1 MQSNTPLPA
10 TTPERKS
17 APVLVW
23 ILGGVV
29 VALAITNG
37 FLFTRVSGL
46 DAQITQMQSENRAQL
61 EIARQQ
67 SASLITQLRG
77 TIEGINQQVADSR
90 TKAAFDATRAK
101 TAAQQH
107 AEKLMQTLAD
117 QQRLQQQSLTEE
129 IGVVKQETE
138 ASKARMSEVATEV
151 GAVKTEVATTR
162 STLDSALADLK
173 TVRGDLGVQSGL
185 IATNAEQL
193 AALKQLGERNYYE
206 FNLTKSSQVKLG
218 GIVLSLKKADT
229 KRNKF
234 NLEVVAD
241 DKRVEKKDKTIN
253 EPVQFYVSGARQPY
267 EIVVNQVGK
276 DRVAGYLS
284 TPKMISARR

>member
-1 MQSNTPLPA
+1 LLTAQPA
-10 TTPERKS
+10 IFSSR
-17 APVLVW
+17 
-23 ILGGVV
+23 
-29 VALAITNG
+29 
-37 FLFTRVSGL
+37 
-46 DAQITQMQSENRAQL
+46 QL
-61 EIARQQ
+61 EHAHRFQQLARVRRQVVGLRQ
-67 SASLITQLRG
+67 LFRELLPRFARLLLNAPSLITQLRAA
-77 TIEGINQQVADSR
+77 IEGINQQVADGR

-138 ASKARMSEVATEV
+138 AGKARMSEVATEV
-151 GAVKTEVATTR
+151 GAVKTEVASTR
-162 STLDSALADLK
+162 STLDAALADLK

-185 IATNAEQL
+185 IATNADQL
-193 AALKQLGERNYYE
+193 HALKQLGERNYYE
-206 FNLTKSSQVKLG
+206 FNLAKSTGQVKLG
-218 GIVLSLKKADT
+218 GIVLSLKKADP

-253 EPVQFYVSGARQPY
+253 EPVQFYVSGARQPF

-276 DRVAGYLS
+276 DRVVGYLS
-284 TPKMISARR
+284 APKMISARR

>member
-1 MQSNTPLPA
+1 MELKDNSPARSGLP
-10 TTPERKS
+10 
-17 APVLVW
+17 VVVW
-23 ILGGVV
+23 ILGAVVLALGV
-29 VALAITNG
+29 TNG
-37 FLFTRVSGL
+37 LLFFRVSAL
-46 DAQITQMQSENRAQL
+46 DAQIVRLQSENRAHIDGIR
-61 EIARQQ
+61 EQ
-67 SASLITQLRG
+67 SAGLITQLRRSV
-77 TIEGINQQVADSR
+77 EGINQQVADSR

-117 QQRLQQQSLTEE
+117 QQRLQQQTLTEE
-129 IGVVKQETE
+129 IGAVKQETE

-151 GAVKTEVATTR
+151 GAVKTEVASTR
-162 STLDSALADLK
+162 STLDSAIADLK
-173 TVRGDLGVQSGL
+173 SVRGDLGIQSGL

-193 AALKQLGERNYYE
+193 LALKQLGDRNYFE
-206 FNLTKSSQVKLG
+206 FNLAKSSQVKLG

-276 DRVAGYLS
+276 DRIVGYLS
-284 TPKMISARR
+284 TPKVISARR